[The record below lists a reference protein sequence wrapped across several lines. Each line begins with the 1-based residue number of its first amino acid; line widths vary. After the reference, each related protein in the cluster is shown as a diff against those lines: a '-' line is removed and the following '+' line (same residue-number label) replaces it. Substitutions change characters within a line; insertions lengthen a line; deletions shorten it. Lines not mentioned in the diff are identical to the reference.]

1 MFVALVGS
9 LDHLLWH
16 ISPLWSDLHLFFQS
30 VFLSTPL
37 FLKNSSADPPK
48 CLQFLDMLSPFVFFA
63 YMFACRSLFP
73 GISLKDSKVAYYIK
87 PCLAPCRLVNYSVLW
102 SFTSILNILV
112 HVTLAIIAKISS
124 PYLSQCLAHWKHTID
139 FLITSSFLSPTLF
152 HSAMFLI
159 LMKYIYETFQC
170 IKI

>member
-16 ISPLWSDLHLFFQS
+16 ISPLWSDLHLFS
-30 VFLSTPL
+30 SLY
-37 FLKNSSADPPK
+37 SSAHHYFLNTLVQTHKLLAVPGHTIPLRPF
-48 CLQFLDMLSPFVFFA
+48 CLYVCMH
-63 YMFACRSLFP
+63 SLFP
-73 GISLKDSKVAYYIK
+73 GISLKDSKVTYYIK

-124 PYLSQCLAHWKHTID
+124 PISITMAAFTGNIQ
-139 FLITSSFLSPTLF
+139 LIF
-152 HSAMFLI
+152 
-159 LMKYIYETFQC
+159 
-170 IKI
+170 